1 MRQYQEKFDTSAY
14 YLNAWLPSPS
24 EVERLGVTADLT
36 RHPETATNIALES
49 LLISAHAALDARD
62 HDRANA
68 LLDSV
73 IRVLDNNGTF
83 LDPLAGTY
91 LDIVRTTSAMN
102 YQVQQISLQGTEAA
116 VVVTRPNG
124 IETSQLNLVLQ
135 NNSWILI
142 Q

>member
-1 MRQYQEKFDTSAY
+1 
-14 YLNAWLPSPS
+14 
-24 EVERLGVTADLT
+24 
-36 RHPETATNIALES
+36 
-49 LLISAHAALDARD
+49 
-62 HDRANA
+62 
-68 LLDSV
+68 
-73 IRVLDNNGTF
+73 
-83 LDPLAGTY
+83 
-91 LDIVRTTSAMN
+91 MN